1 MHDDWP
7 EVDVFPVYSLMDD
20 CRVRPYG
27 WSGWK
32 MSQQSVNGPYNN

>member
-1 MHDDWP
+1 MHDNWP

-20 CRVRPYG
+20 CRVGPY
-27 WSGWK
+27 GWK